1 MVQLALSLIC
11 FISKTYISLSPI
23 FSYQHE
29 MTLVNDTD
37 SNRDNIDEYL
47 KELEELSDE
56 QLSLLSTLR
65 DSLTSF
71 NTSRTNETAAQ
82 AVDDSFDYRD

>member
-1 MVQLALSLIC
+1 
-11 FISKTYISLSPI
+11 
-23 FSYQHE
+23 

-37 SNRDNIDEYL
+37 ANRDNIDEYL

-56 QLSLLSTLR
+56 QLNLLSTLR

-71 NTSRTNETAAQ
+71 NTSKINETAAN

>member
-1 MVQLALSLIC
+1 MHLS
-11 FISKTYISLSPI
+11 SLL
-23 FSYQHE
+23 FLYQHE